1 MMNAEFQV
9 VITELEAA
17 RLAQLQRLMACD
29 IATSAAEIRSLAD
42 LQMALTAAKEILAA
56 HEPRLGHGSETAI

>member
-1 MMNAEFQV
+1 MNAE
-9 VITELEAA
+9 IEILISELESA
-17 RLAQLQRLMACD
+17 RLAQLQQLMGCD
-29 IATSAAEIRSLAD
+29 IAASAAEVRSLAD

>member
-1 MMNAEFQV
+1 MNAEIQA

-17 RLAQLQRLMACD
+17 RLAQLQRLMVCD
-29 IATSAAEIRSLAD
+29 IATSASEIRNLAD
-42 LQMALTAAKEILAA
+42 LQSALTAAKEILAA

>member
-1 MMNAEFQV
+1 MNADIQA

-17 RLAQLQRLMACD
+17 RLAQLQRLMVCD
-29 IATSAAEIRSLAD
+29 IATSASEIRSLAE

>member
-1 MMNAEFQV
+1 MNAEIQV

-17 RLAQLQRLMACD
+17 RLAQLQRLMVCD
-29 IATSAAEIRSLAD
+29 IATSASEIRSLAD

>member
-1 MMNAEFQV
+1 MNAEIQV
-9 VITELEAA
+9 VITALEAA
-17 RLAQLQRLMACD
+17 RLAQLQRLMVCD
-29 IATSAAEIRSLAD
+29 IATSASEIRSLAE